1 MQFYPK
7 SVMGAEWHDD
17 FVHRLVEWDEE
28 EYGEFDVSDWAHRE
42 TFQELL
48 YDNHG
53 VDASIQEFEW
63 VKGGYVQGLTGLSWD
78 TTYLIVDRDCGY
90 EDVLQEKL
98 SVDFE
103 VGSYSQLG

>member
-1 MQFYPK
+1 MQFYPR
-7 SVMGAEWHDD
+7 SVMGVEWDDD
-17 FVHRLVEWDEE
+17 FVSTLVEWDEE
-28 EYGEFDVSDWAHRE
+28 EHGEFDVSDWSHRE

-63 VKGGYVQGLTGLSWD
+63 VKGGYVQGLTGLNWD
-78 TTYLIVDRDCGY
+78 TTYLIVERDQGY

-98 SVDFE
+98 NVE
-103 VGSYSQLG
+103 LEPGSYSELG